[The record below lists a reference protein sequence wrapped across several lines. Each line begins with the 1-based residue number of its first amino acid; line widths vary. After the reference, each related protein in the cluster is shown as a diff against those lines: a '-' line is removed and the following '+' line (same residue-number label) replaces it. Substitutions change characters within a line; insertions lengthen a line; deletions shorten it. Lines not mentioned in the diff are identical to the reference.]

1 MLLITWLISSARNLS
16 AAGLQA
22 VESGGHDLMG
32 IDLVDGEVIAHR
44 GGHAPECSCL

>member
-1 MLLITWLISSARNLS
+1 
-16 AAGLQA
+16 
-22 VESGGHDLMG
+22 MG